1 MDDDN
6 EATGVIE
13 EDVARLVEAVYQ
25 ESADKGERAAAN
37 ILAMAKKG
45 MEERRA
51 FIDQNCVHALCSLC
65 TRENEARTQA
75 KAALALGALCS
86 NYATCLSD
94 TDVYVHQEAQSEA
107 LGHGAVALL
116 VPVLTSWQPDAQA
129 AAAEALANL
138 AFQNSDT
145 RKQMQTCDAGKA
157 MVNLLHSE
165 NVDVHRAVLCAL
177 RAYAIEGKYASE
189 LDQRGCLAPTF
200 KLVLSD
206 KHDVVAR
213 ALRLLWA
220 LAVAD
225 TIKGKIVKEKDG
237 KLLATILGF
246 LKTSEQNHPQKAA
259 AMALVRTLATAEENR
274 GDLHKAHTDMVGML
288 GLRDDEMTVLNAIG
302 CLTLLCSE
310 EKRKSEI
317 KKVQEIIETLNK
329 LRSTQKGGKKSSQ
342 AVQDRA
348 KTLVEILGGS

>member
-45 MEERRA
+45 SEERRA
-51 FIDQNCVHALCSLC
+51 FIDHGCVPALCSLC

-86 NYATCLSD
+86 NYATTLND
-94 TDVYVHQEAQSEA
+94 ADVYVHQEAQSEA
-107 LGHGAVALL
+107 LNHGAVALL

-138 AFQNSDT
+138 GFQNSDA
-145 RKQMQTCDAGKA
+145 RKQMQTCDTGKA
-157 MVNLLHSE
+157 LVNLLHSE
-165 NVDVHRAVLCAL
+165 NVDVHRSVLCAL

-189 LDQRGCLAPTF
+189 LHDRGCLTPTY
-200 KLVLSD
+200 KLVHSD
-206 KHDVVAR
+206 KPDVQAR

-220 LAVAD
+220 MALAD
-225 TIKGKIVKEKDG
+225 PIKTKIVKENAG
-237 KLLATILGF
+237 KLLASILGF
-246 LKTSEQNHPQKAA
+246 IKTSQPNHAIKAA
-259 AMALVRTLATAEENR
+259 AMALVRTLATADEHR
-274 GDLHKAHTDMVGML
+274 ADVHKAHTDMVGML
-288 GLRDDEMTVLNAIG
+288 QMRDDEMTVLNAIG
-302 CLTLLCSE
+302 CLTLLCSN
-310 EKRKSEI
+310 EKRREEI

-348 KTLVEILGGS
+348 KKLVDILGA